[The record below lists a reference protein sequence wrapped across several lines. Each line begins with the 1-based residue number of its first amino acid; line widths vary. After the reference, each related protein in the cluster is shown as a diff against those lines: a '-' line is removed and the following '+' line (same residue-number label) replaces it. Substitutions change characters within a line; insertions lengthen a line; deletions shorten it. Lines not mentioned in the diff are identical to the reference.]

1 MCWSLQETLCSS
13 LLVLETVPWILD
25 DGWVPHQIS
34 SEKVYLND
42 VNRISWPGM
51 QAQIH
56 GLKSGNDF
64 QHGSYS
70 HVSGYEGEKRHC
82 S

>member
-1 MCWSLQETLCSS
+1 
-13 LLVLETVPWILD
+13 
-25 DGWVPHQIS
+25 
-34 SEKVYLND
+34 
-42 VNRISWPGM
+42 M